1 MTVPSSL
8 GLWPMKNR
16 APKNVP
22 LPVRAA
28 RLLKRLRHVRGL
40 DEGEKSL
47 HALGLAASPE
57 ERWEL
62 WAKQMR
68 SNGYWQSSHHSVPP
82 PDSPPRAGNVG

>member
-1 MTVPSSL
+1 MADENL
-8 GLWPMKNR
+8 

-47 HALGLAASPE
+47 HALGLAAIPE
-57 ERWEL
+57 ERWAL
-62 WAKQMR
+62 WTNQMR
-68 SNGYWQSSHHSVPP
+68 SNGYWQPSKPKGHHAPP
-82 PDSPPRAGNVG
+82 LEKGHVIDPACG

>member
-1 MTVPSSL
+1 
-8 GLWPMKNR
+8 MKNL

-68 SNGYWQSSHHSVPP
+68 SNGCWQPSKPTASG
-82 PDSPPRAGNVG
+82 A

>member
-1 MTVPSSL
+1 
-8 GLWPMKNR
+8 MKKL
-16 APKNVP
+16 APQKRVP

-47 HALGLAASPE
+47 HALGLAATPE

-68 SNGYWQSSHHSVPP
+68 SHGYWQPSKPMASGS
-82 PDSPPRAGNVG
+82 